1 MLHPRTVKKATEAAL
16 LIVCLGV
23 AACGGESGRS
33 SSEAD
38 SGSASEGFLR
48 SRGPSAKLVRF
59 GHEAS
64 PREREAASLI
74 LERNLEARQ
83 KGAFAV
89 QCASLDAAG
98 LREVVPD
105 PTKGVA
111 RRTEC
116 PSALR
121 KLAEPLIDSDL
132 VRADTLTGSVAA
144 LRLKGKK
151 AYALYH
157 GKDGA
162 DYAVP
167 MSKEG
172 GRWHVGSI
180 YTRKLGPTH
189 TSTR

>member
-1 MLHPRTVKKATEAAL
+1 MVHSRTVRKAFETAL

-23 AACGGESGRS
+23 AACGGGLGRS
-33 SSEAD
+33 GSEAG
-38 SGSASEGFLR
+38 SGP
-48 SRGPSAKLVRF
+48 PSAEFPTAKLARF

-64 PREREAASLI
+64 PGEREAASSI
-74 LERNLEARQ
+74 LEKNLEARQ
-83 KGAFAV
+83 RGDFAV
-89 QCASLDAAG
+89 QCASLATAG

-105 PTKGVA
+105 PKKGGA

-132 VRADTLTGSVAA
+132 VRADTLAGSVAA
-144 LRLKGKK
+144 LRLKGRK

-157 GKDGA
+157 GKDGT
-162 DYAVP
+162 DYTVP

-172 GRWHVGSI
+172 GRWRVGSI
-180 YTRKLGPTH
+180 YTTKLGPTH
-189 TSTR
+189 ISTR